1 MKPKKP
7 STVEVLATRIAE
19 LEAANK
25 KLEQAA
31 PFVQADAVDNLDPR
45 NAAAQARIT
54 ARSNSNPDLVQVTR
68 AGNVR
73 TTFDP
78 SDTFV
83 SEQASADGAPTPD
96 KDVS

>member
-7 STVEVLATRIAE
+7 STVEVLAERIAE

-25 KLEQAA
+25 KLENAA
-31 PFVQADAVDNLDPR
+31 PFVQADAFDDQDPR
-45 NAAAQARIT
+45 NMAAQHRIT
-54 ARSNSNPDLVQVTR
+54 QKKNANEHLVQRTR
-68 AGNVR
+68 AGNIR

-83 SEQASADGAPTPD
+83 AEQASAAGEPVPG
-96 KDVS
+96 KDTS